1 MAFSSAVFLFLYLP
15 FVLIAY
21 RFIPKTKITA
31 QNIFLLLVSS
41 VFYYYGEQ
49 QNILLL
55 YFVIILNYVCGL
67 MVYSG
72 CTEETLRLE
81 RGRSTAGLLRQ
92 NADDLIK
99 PKTSIQSFYM
109 VACVVICIGLLWYFK
124 YFNFTLLIFSGLF
137 ADGIVP
143 EAADIAL
150 PLGISFYTF
159 HVLSYSLDVYFGRM
173 RAEKNLLNFATY
185 VLMFP
190 QLVAGPIVRYR
201 DIYYQ
206 FYH

>member
-41 VFYYYGEQ
+41 AFYYYGDQ

-55 YFVIILNYVCGL
+55 YFVVFVNYICGL
-67 MVYSG
+67 IVYSG

-81 RGRSTAGLLRQ
+81 SDYRSECLLQQ
-92 NADDLIK
+92 NVDDFIK
-99 PKTSIQSFYM
+99 PKTNLQKLCM
-109 VACVVICIGLLWYFK
+109 TACVVICIGLLWYFK
-124 YFNFTLLIFSGLF
+124 YFNFTLLVFSGLF
-137 ADGIVP
+137 SDGIVP
-143 EAADIAL
+143 KLVDIAL

-159 HVLSYSLDVYFGRM
+159 HVLSYSLDVYFGRI
-173 RAEKNLLNFATY
+173 RA
-185 VLMFP
+185 
-190 QLVAGPIVRYR
+190 
-201 DIYYQ
+201 
-206 FYH
+206 

>member
-1 MAFSSAVFLFLYLP
+1 MVFSSAVFLFLFLP
-15 FVLIAY
+15 IVLIAY

-55 YFVIILNYVCGL
+55 YFVIFLNYVCGR

-81 RGRSTAGLLRQ
+81 SERSAACLLQQ

-99 PKTSIQSFYM
+99 PKTKMQKFWM
-109 VACVVICIGLLWYFK
+109 TACVGICIGLLWYFK
-124 YFNFTLLIFSGLF
+124 YYNFTLLILSCLF
-137 ADGIVP
+137 TDGVAP
-143 EAADIAL
+143 KLADIAL

-159 HVLSYSLDVYFGRM
+159 HVLSYSLDVYFGRT
-173 RAEKNLLNFATY
+173 RA
-185 VLMFP
+185 
-190 QLVAGPIVRYR
+190 
-201 DIYYQ
+201 
-206 FYH
+206 